1 MKVTVNVIN
10 KSDFGNAEADE
21 MRLDI
26 AKRIANMDDHDVAL
40 TELNDMLRDASRAG
54 EKARKRGDYER
65 EHAILDYIDKLCYYI
80 DEVAL
85 LKAYD
90 DDLDF

>member
-26 AKRIANMDDHDVAL
+26 AKRIANMDDHDEAL
-40 TELNDMLRDASRAG
+40 TELNDMLRDAAAAG
-54 EKARKRGDYER
+54 EAARKRADYER
-65 EHAILDYIDKLCYYI
+65 ERSIIDYIDKLCNYI

-90 DDLDF
+90 EDIEF